1 MAIFYVK
8 QKNGRGIK
16 VLVNGLHM
24 KTIPEK
30 LLQPFKE
37 QNIRIAFDKKKRITA
52 EERKMLHGYLMYAQW
67 LEKLRKTEKHL
78 WLLIKDHYPVGTR
91 NVITKDNERFEL
103 VLDNNLKIKCPEKIY
118 LAFTVKT
125 NIIHS
130 NY

>member
-1 MAIFYVK
+1 MSISF

-16 VLVNGLHM
+16 VFIGTTHM
-24 KTIPEK
+24 KTIPAK

-37 QNIRIAFDKKKRITA
+37 QHSKIDFDKKKRITSA
-52 EERKMLHGYLMYAQW
+52 ERKMLHGYILYAKW

-78 WLLIKDHYPVGTR
+78 WLLIKEHYPVETR
-91 NVITKDNERFEL
+91 KVITKDNERFEL

>member
-1 MAIFYVK
+1 MSITF

-16 VLVNGLHM
+16 VYVGTTHM
-24 KTIPEK
+24 KTIPAK
-30 LLQPFKE
+30 LLEPFKE
-37 QNIRIAFDKKKRITA
+37 QSNKINFDKKKRITP
-52 EERKMLHGYLMYAQW
+52 EERKMLRGYVLYAKW
-67 LEKLRKTEKHL
+67 LEKLRATEKNL
-78 WLLIKDHYPVGTR
+78 WLLIKDHYPVETR
-91 NVITKDNERFEL
+91 KVITKDNERFEL

>member
-1 MAIFYVK
+1 MAISF

-16 VLVNGLHM
+16 VFIDTTHM
-24 KTIPEK
+24 KTIPVK

-37 QNIRIAFDKKKRITA
+37 QYNKIAFDKKKRITA

-125 NIIHS
+125 NIIYS

>member
-1 MAIFYVK
+1 MSITF

-16 VLVNGLHM
+16 VFIGTTHM
-24 KTIPEK
+24 KTIPTK

-37 QNIRIAFDKKKRITA
+37 QSNKINFDNKKRITA
-52 EERKMLHGYLMYAQW
+52 EERKMLHGYIFYAKW

-118 LAFTVKT
+118 LAFTVEP

>member
-1 MAIFYVK
+1 MSITF

-16 VLVNGLHM
+16 VFIGTTHM
-24 KTIPEK
+24 KTIPAY

-37 QNIRIAFDKKKRITA
+37 QSNKINFDKKKRITD
-52 EERKMLHGYLMYAQW
+52 EERKMLYGYILYAKW
-67 LEKLRKTEKHL
+67 LEKLRKTEKNL
-78 WLLIKDHYPVGTR
+78 WLLIKDHCPVGTR
-91 NVITKDNERFEL
+91 KVITKDNERFEL